1 MAHVEAFVAI
11 EAPRQRVLTLVA
23 DQSLR
28 DRFLPDG
35 WRVTR
40 LLTPKHDVV
49 TSAMEVEAPIGPGV
63 TTRVVQILSL
73 SEDEVVEGPP
83 TADNFVTTWSLRD
96 DDSMSSGPPRGTL
109 VRLQTEFSYGG
120 AIGDFFARRKL
131 RQAYGQMLA
140 RLKAVA
146 EADSTPD
153 GR

>member
-1 MAHVEAFVAI
+1 MARVEAFVAI
-11 EAPRQRVLTLVA
+11 ETPRQRVLALIA

-28 DRFLPDG
+28 ERFLPDG

-73 SEDEVVEGPP
+73 SEDEVVEGPS
-83 TADNFVTTWSLRD
+83 TAENFVTTWTLRD
-96 DDSMSSGPPRGTL
+96 DDSMSSGPPRRTL

-131 RQAYGQMLA
+131 RKAYGQMLA
-140 RLKAVA
+140 RLKALA
-146 EADSTPD
+146 EREQAEE
-153 GR
+153 G